1 MAYRKA
7 EILIVDSIAENRDTC
22 AHLLEDLDAAFYLSE
37 SMAHAL
43 AHIAEN
49 DISAL
54 VISSDLSENEGF
66 ALINRLLAGAET
78 RHIPIILLLPH
89 LSDEKRKLHEA
100 LFAGVDFIYKPVT
113 EQTLR
118 AKVEHLIQL
127 HRNREVLKNRHDK
140 TEKLF
145 KAVDEG
151 VLGLS
156 DKGVVVLA
164 NAAAGRMLGTTST
177 QLLGLYLETI
187 LEEAHHK
194 LTSQWEEHPIYQACQ
209 EGNILHVKK
218 SRFWRTDGVV
228 FNASFAAVPVSG
240 MDEMA
245 IVFAFKE
252 LNKRSEKSAKI
263 DELSKRD
270 HLTSL
275 PNRVRSE
282 EVIEDVLIKAKKNR
296 SEMAVLLVNLDHFRY
311 INEGL
316 GHEFGDRLLIEVAR
330 RLQVLVRGE
339 DFVGRLG
346 GDEFPIVLDNL
357 DSTENAGVVAR
368 KIISEM
374 EQPYLL
380 DGHEVCIGASVGIA
394 VYPSCGDTAQDL
406 LKNSALALKRAK
418 VIGRNVYQYFT
429 TEMNTQVVAWLRL
442 EQDLRRAMDAKQ
454 LHVKYEE
461 ISDIGSDAR
470 IGLAPKV
477 IWNHPTQGELDD
489 KTIVATADEI
499 GLLSILGDWMME
511 EALQYLYGYQQ
522 IQSGEQNVD
531 LFLEIYHCQLAKDD
545 FIPTLL
551 ANLQKNNV
559 AAERVVVVLSEK
571 ILMSRSNGAESKM
584 ARLLQAGLK
593 IAVKDFGSG
602 YGSLALFNKF
612 KFHYVE
618 ISDSLIMNE
627 DDNEVGK
634 EVLKS
639 LVALSHRL
647 GVKVVMEANKNIDRG
662 YLRDLSCNYVQQGDF
677 KDAKRSN

>member
-1 MAYRKA
+1 MEYRKA

-37 SMAHAL
+37 SMSHAL
-43 AHIAEN
+43 AHVAAN
-49 DISAL
+49 DVSAL
-54 VISSDLSENEGF
+54 IISSDLSENEGF
-66 ALINRLLAGAET
+66 ALINRLLASAET

-89 LSDEKRKLHEA
+89 LSDEKRKLHET
-100 LFAGVDFIYKPVT
+100 LFAGVDFLYKPVA
-113 EQTLR
+113 EKALR
-118 AKVEHLIQL
+118 MKVENLIQL
-127 HRNREVLKNRHDK
+127 HRNREVLKHRHDES
-140 TEKLF
+140 EKLF
-145 KAVDEG
+145 KAFDEG
-151 VLGLS
+151 VLGVNS
-156 DKGVVVLA
+156 SGVVVLA
-164 NAAAGRMLGTTST
+164 NASAGRMLGTSST

-194 LTSQWEEHPIYQACQ
+194 LTSQWSEHPIFQACQ

-218 SRFWRTDGVV
+218 SKFWRTDGTV
-228 FNASFAAVPVSG
+228 FNASFAAVPVSEMED
-240 MDEMA
+240 MD

-252 LNKRSEKSAKI
+252 LNKRSSKSEKV

-282 EVIEDVLIKAKKNR
+282 EVIDKILIKAKQSR

-357 DSTENAGVVAR
+357 DSTESAGIVAR
-368 KIISEM
+368 KIINEM
-374 EQPYLL
+374 AQPYLL
-380 DGHEVCIGASVGIA
+380 DGHEVCLGASVGIA
-394 VYPSCGDTAQDL
+394 VYPSCGDTAHDL
-406 LKNSALALKRAK
+406 LKNAAMALKRAK

-429 TEMNTQVVAWLRL
+429 TEMNTQVVAWMRL
-442 EQDLRRAMDAKQ
+442 EQDLRRAMDARQ
-454 LHVKYEE
+454 LTVNYEE
-461 ISDIGSDAR
+461 ISDIGADTR

-477 IWNHPTQGELDD
+477 VWNHPQQGLLND

-499 GLLSILGDWMME
+499 GLLSTLGDWVMD
-511 EALQYLYGYQQ
+511 EALQYLYGYKQ
-522 IQSGEQNVD
+522 IQSDKNKVN

-545 FIPTLL
+545 FIPNLL
-551 ANLQKNNV
+551 ASLHKYNLAPESIV
-559 AAERVVVVLSEK
+559 IVLSEK
-571 ILMSRSNGAESKM
+571 VLVSRSNGAESKM
-584 ARLLQAGLK
+584 VRLIQAGLK

-612 KFHYVE
+612 KFHFVE
-618 ISDSLIMNE
+618 ISDSLIE
-627 DDNEVGK
+627 TEPGNEVGE

-647 GVKVVMEANKNIDRG
+647 GVKVVMEANQNIDCG
-662 YLRDLSCNYVQQGDF
+662 YLRDLSCNYMQEPTTKGQKTSV
-677 KDAKRSN
+677 